1 MVRWFTLAS
10 AHGRLETR
18 NTNIKSGLWSINK
31 AWASCHTYTM
41 VQCQLVSSL
50 VYCSPWY
57 AFQLICHRKRKENSR
72 VTTDLKMSV
81 LGHYYL
87 CSRSIAKR
95 WMMAIVQVQKPV
107 KLQATELTW
116 IGGEIG
122 ILEVLAPHLGEP
134 RLVLV
139 TSGLELVCVLIL
151 WQILQTNSQAE
162 NVNIAVVHRQ
172 PSSLNLT
179 MVPLQQQRVWQHQEG
194 RGGRGEVFLHQTNDQ
209 VWSLVGSCVSSC
221 MG

>member
-31 AWASCHTYTM
+31 AWASCHTSIM

-57 AFQLICHRKRKENSR
+57 AFQLICHRKRKENSW
-72 VTTDLKMSV
+72 VKTDLKMSV

-87 CSRSIAKR
+87 FSGFIAKR

-116 IGGEIG
+116 IGGGIG

-139 TSGLELVCVLIL
+139 TSGLELVCVLSGRSFK
-151 WQILQTNSQAE
+151 QTAKQRMSTLQWPT
-162 NVNIAVVHRQ
+162 
-172 PSSLNLT
+172 
-179 MVPLQQQRVWQHQEG
+179 
-194 RGGRGEVFLHQTNDQ
+194 
-209 VWSLVGSCVSSC
+209 GSPPP
-221 MG
+221 

>member
-1 MVRWFTLAS
+1 
-10 AHGRLETR
+10 
-18 NTNIKSGLWSINK
+18 
-31 AWASCHTYTM
+31 
-41 VQCQLVSSL
+41 
-50 VYCSPWY
+50 
-57 AFQLICHRKRKENSR
+57 
-72 VTTDLKMSV
+72 
-81 LGHYYL
+81 
-87 CSRSIAKR
+87 
-95 WMMAIVQVQKPV
+95 MMAIVQVQKPV

-116 IGGEIG
+116 IGGGIG

-162 NVNIAVVHRQ
+162 NVNIAVALL
-172 PSSLNLT
+172 PKLDYG
-179 MVPLQQQRVWQHQEG
+179 PLQQQRVW
-194 RGGRGEVFLHQTNDQ
+194 REVFLHQTNDQ